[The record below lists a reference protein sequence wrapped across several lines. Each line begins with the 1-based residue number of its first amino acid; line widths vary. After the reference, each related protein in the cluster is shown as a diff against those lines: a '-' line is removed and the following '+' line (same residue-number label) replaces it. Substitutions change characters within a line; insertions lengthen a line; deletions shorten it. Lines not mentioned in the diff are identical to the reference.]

1 MGMPLLAESNRAIL
15 RRFFDQL
22 TSRDNAVDEIVGA
35 DLAFHGASTTIHG
48 IKEFKEIRSSL
59 LKAFSDQHYK
69 I

>member
-1 MGMPLLAESNRAIL
+1 M

-22 TSRDNAVDEIVGA
+22 TSRDNAVDEIVGP